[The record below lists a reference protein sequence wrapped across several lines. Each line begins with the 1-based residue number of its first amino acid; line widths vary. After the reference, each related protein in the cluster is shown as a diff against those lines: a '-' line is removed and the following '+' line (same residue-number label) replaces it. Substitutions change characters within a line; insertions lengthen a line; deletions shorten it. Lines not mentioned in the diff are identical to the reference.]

1 MTLTKKQIAEVEAN
15 VVAEVAAWEK
25 EYLPDLEAAFAAAN
39 KYDDADEEFE
49 AVRDALRKQLAT
61 SEKRSLRRRR

>member
-1 MTLTKKQIAEVEAN
+1 MALTKKQIAEVEAN
-15 VVAEVAAWEK
+15 VAAEVAAWEK